1 MVAEAAIGVDIGG
14 TSLKFAAVDREGRVL
29 RHWTRPTPATNP
41 AEGILRE
48 LLTGIEK
55 LLAELGEEAPELR
68 VAGIGIGSAGQIDK
82 RDGSVAF
89 AVDTIPG
96 YTGTPIKARVEERF
110 PELPTFVDNDVNVLA
125 LAEKHYGAGRE
136 LQDFVCVALGTGIGG
151 AIVQSGKL
159 VHGVYGG
166 AGELGHLSVD
176 FNGPRCSCGNY
187 GCIELYASGTGI
199 ERLLKERFEDAAK
212 PAWELNAAGLLT
224 AWQSGDSLAGE
235 AMDVV
240 LGALGTALAG
250 IVHALNPEAIVLGGG
265 IVEKA
270 PALLAAVEEATRLR
284 TSPVMWKHVR
294 LLPAIAGNRAGVI
307 GAAAQVWQDT

>member
-1 MVAEAAIGVDIGG
+1 MEAEAAIGVDIGG

-29 RHWTRPTPATNP
+29 RHWTRPTPAIDP
-41 AEGILRE
+41 SEGIMRE
-48 LLTGIEK
+48 LLAGIDK
-55 LLAELGEEAPELR
+55 LLAELKEEAPELR
-68 VAGIGIGSAGQIDK
+68 VAGIGIGSAGQIHK

-151 AIVQSGKL
+151 AIVQGGRL

-199 ERLLKERFEDAAK
+199 ERLLKERFENAAK
-212 PAWELNAAGLLT
+212 PAWALNAAGLLN
-224 AWQSGDSLAGE
+224 AWQSGDALAGE

-240 LGALGTALAG
+240 LAALGSALAG
-250 IVHALNPEAIVLGGG
+250 VVHALNPEAIVLGGG

-270 PALLAAVEEATRLR
+270 PALLAAIEDATRSR

-294 LLPAIAGNRAGVI
+294 LLPAIAGSRAGVI
-307 GAAAQVWQDT
+307 GAAAQVWQYT